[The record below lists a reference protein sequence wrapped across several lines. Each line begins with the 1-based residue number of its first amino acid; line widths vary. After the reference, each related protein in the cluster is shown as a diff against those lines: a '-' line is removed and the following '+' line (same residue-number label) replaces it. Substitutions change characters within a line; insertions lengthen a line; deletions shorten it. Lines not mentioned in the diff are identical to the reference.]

1 MDDYLIPLKQMKK
14 KVILKRL
21 FFDYT
26 FKHIKIIIL
35 SAFFALLVAGST
47 SAIAYLLDP
56 AIKKIFIEKDQA
68 LMIVIPILIIISFST
83 KGLSL
88 YAAKVLMIGVGEE
101 VKKDLQCDM
110 LNNLISADTKLID
123 RQHTGKYIS
132 NITNDCSHITSLL
145 STAILNLFKDTLTL
159 AGLLFV
165 MFFQNWKLS
174 LIAIIM
180 IPLATLAARSL
191 GKRIGKV
198 AHEQMFKAGIL
209 NTYFIELFKNHKLI
223 KIFQQEKYENERA
236 EKFINEVKEK
246 GKKIATIYVRSSPI
260 METLTGIMI
269 AILIFYSGKLAVKNE
284 IDINN
289 FFSFLAAMMLAY
301 QPVRAL
307 ATLNITINQ
316 GLMAA
321 SRLLPVIDQKS
332 ELIENV
338 SDKILNVS
346 HGNIEFKNVS
356 FRYNEEVK
364 HVLDSV
370 NLKMLGGKMTSIVG
384 HSGAGKSTILNLIP
398 RFYDSFSGDIL
409 IDNQSI
415 YKSTISSLRK
425 NISLVS
431 QDTTLFD
438 DTIRNNIAYANLNAS
453 QKEIETA
460 AKQSFA
466 SDFIEKLPN
475 KYETIIGEN
484 GTRLSGGEKQRLSI
498 ARAMLK
504 KSQIIL
510 LDEATSS
517 LDAETESKIQDAITL
532 LTKNRTT
539 IVIAHRLSTILNSDK
554 IFVVESGKV
563 VAEGVHDDL
572 LIKSPVY
579 KNFYEKQIRKV

>member
-1 MDDYLIPLKQMKK
+1 MNKIDI
-14 KVILKRL
+14 IKRL

-26 FKHIKIIIL
+26 KKHINKIIL
-35 SAFFALLVAGST
+35 SVFFALLVAGST

-68 LMIVIPILIIISFST
+68 LIIIIPIFIIVAFAV
-83 KGLSL
+83 KGFSL
-88 YAAKVLMIGVGEE
+88 YVAKVLMIGVSEE
-101 VKKDLQCDM
+101 VRKDLQCDM
-110 LNNLISADTKLID
+110 LNNLVEADTKLID
-123 RQHTGKYIS
+123 GKHTGKFIS
-132 NITNDCSHITSLL
+132 NITNDVSHITNLI
-145 STAILNLFKDTLTL
+145 STAVLNIFKDSLTL
-159 AGLLFV
+159 IGLLIV

-174 LIAIIM
+174 LVAIIM
-180 IPLATLAARSL
+180 IPLATFAARSL

-198 AHEQMFKAGIL
+198 ATEQMLRAGIL
-209 NTYFIELFKNHKLI
+209 NTYLIELFKNHKLI
-223 KIFQQEKYENERA
+223 KIFQQEKYEKIRA
-236 EKFINEVKEK
+236 EKFINDVKEK
-246 GKKIATIYVRSSPI
+246 TIKIATVYVRSSPI

-269 AILIFYSGKLAVKNE
+269 AVLIFYSGKLVLKNE

-301 QPVRAL
+301 QPVRSL
-307 ATLNITINQ
+307 ATLNITISQ
-316 GLMAA
+316 GLSAA
-321 SRLLPVIDQKS
+321 KRILPVIDEKS
-332 ELIENV
+332 ELLQNKDGSEIKV
-338 SDKILNVS
+338 DT
-346 HGNIEFKNVS
+346 GNIEFKNVS
-356 FRYNEEVK
+356 FKYEKEKEIRTLN
-364 HVLDSV
+364 SV
-370 NLKMLGGKMTSIVG
+370 SIKMLGGKMTSIVG

-398 RFYDSFSGDIL
+398 RFYDAISGDIQ

-415 YKSTISSLRK
+415 YKCTIQSLRK

-453 QKEIETA
+453 QKEIEDA
-460 AKQSFA
+460 AKDSFA
-466 SDFIEKLPN
+466 SEFIEKLPN

-517 LDAETESKIQDAITL
+517 LDAETENKIQDAINF
-532 LTKNRTT
+532 LTKDRTT

-554 IFVVESGKV
+554 IYVIDSGRVVG
-563 VAEGVHDDL
+563 EGNHEQL
-572 LIKSPVY
+572 LANSEVY
-579 KNFYEKQIRKV
+579 KNFYEKQIKKV